1 MSRFVLSILNVY
13 IYLFLTVPVCFFVM
27 LSFLI
32 SENIVIKYIDISK
45 IIYLRLVIILII
57 FSILMPIALLM
68 TKVIIKIVN
77 RDLSYMLYFRDNWK
91 TIFPIFSIIIINTD
105 IIVTIFM
112 VKGSKRFFPD
122 LYDYDIGLFVL
133 PGCIMISMV
142 MLGRLFRQE
151 IRSAQ
156 K

>member
-1 MSRFVLSILNVY
+1 MSRFMLSILNVY
-13 IYLFLTVPVCFFVM
+13 IYLLLTVPVCFFVM

-45 IIYLRLVIILII
+45 IIYFRLAIILII

-68 TKVIIKIVN
+68 TKIIIKIAK

-105 IIVTIFM
+105 VIVTILM